1 MKETRTKKYD
11 NPDLNSMRQMELD
24 PPLFPL
30 EKGVGSW
37 ICETEAEDLNNEPL
51 FLITGDSP
59 SLWWEGLMN

>member
-30 EKGVGSW
+30 EKGVGS
-37 ICETEAEDLNNEPL
+37 
-51 FLITGDSP
+51 
-59 SLWWEGLMN
+59 